1 MSINGDQMY
10 YLSHLP
16 KDEEWGMFCTTS
28 GCQEC
33 GPNSHYPVNVHPQNY
48 NFSKSGRVLNE
59 YQIIYITD
67 GHGYFR
73 SDSCP
78 TTKISAGSIIFIF
91 PGERHSYYPDEK
103 TGWSEMWVGFKG
115 DEHLALLISR
125 FFDKKEPVINI
136 GMSDTVC
143 DIYERILAL
152 SKFEKYGTQQAICG
166 FINALFGY
174 ISYKSANF
182 LISNTKN
189 IDKIQR
195 AQALLRESITS
206 HISPA
211 EIASGLG
218 MSYSLLREQFKAVT
232 GMSMS
237 DYAVQQRINL
247 AKTLLSG
254 TDKSIK
260 EIAFETGYE
269 SMSRFCCAF
278 HQHVGITASD
288 FRKKNRH
295 SR

>member
-1 MSINGDQMY
+1 MSIRADQIY

-16 KDEEWGMFCTTS
+16 KDESCGMFCTTS
-28 GCQEC
+28 GSQAC
-33 GPNSHYPVNVHPQNY
+33 GPESKYPLGNHPLNY
-48 NFSKSGRVLNE
+48 HFSKSGRILNE
-59 YQIIYITD
+59 YQLIYITD
-67 GHGYFR
+67 GLGYFR
-73 SDSCP
+73 SDTCQP
-78 TTKISAGSIIFIF
+78 IRVSAGNIILIY
-91 PGERHSYYPDEK
+91 PGEKHSYYPDEK

-115 DEHLALLISR
+115 DDHLDKMISNMFNR
-125 FFDKKEPVINI
+125 KECVINI

-143 DIYERILAL
+143 DLYERILAL
-152 SKFEKYGTQQAICG
+152 SKFEKFGTQQAICG
-166 FINALFGY
+166 FINALLGY
-174 ISYKSANF
+174 ISYKAANF
-182 LISNTKN
+182 FISNTKN

-195 AQALLRESITS
+195 AQALLRESIS
-206 HISPA
+206 RHISPA

-247 AKTLLSG
+247 AKNLLSG

-278 HQHVGITASD
+278 HQHVGITASE
-288 FRKKNRH
+288 FRKRNRH
-295 SR
+295 NR